1 MTDPHEAAALWG
13 SAENAAYTAEERL
26 ACALRALEF
35 YGADALAEDDPTPE
49 ERVDAAQRAADA
61 LDEALAGYGP
71 EDWTDAARLLYR
83 LRKVTA
89 TLSRLDASLVTWLY
103 LHGEHGLHQQV
114 EGIPGAV
121 NITRGR
127 AKERWEAEAAVRDY
141 VEAQI
146 VARDGEAPDP
156 LEVVEWVLAVV
167 PATPSTSLR
176 KTPLRDAGLDVQD
189 YYTSEPGS
197 LSVGLPTHGT

>member
-1 MTDPHEAAALWG
+1 MIDSHEAAAFWG

-35 YGADALAEDDPTPE
+35 YGADALAETPE
-49 ERVDAAQRAADA
+49 ERVDVAQRAADA
-61 LDEALAGYGP
+61 LDEALMGYGP

-83 LRKVTA
+83 LRKVTT
-89 TLSRLDASLVTWLY
+89 TLGRLDASLVTWLY

-114 EGIPGAV
+114 EGVPGAV

-141 VEAQI
+141 VEARI
-146 VARDGEAPDP
+146 RANEGEAPDP
-156 LEVVEWVLAVV
+156 LEVVEWVLRVV
-167 PATPSTSLR
+167 PATASTSLR
-176 KTPLRDAGLDVQD
+176 KTPLREAGLDTGD